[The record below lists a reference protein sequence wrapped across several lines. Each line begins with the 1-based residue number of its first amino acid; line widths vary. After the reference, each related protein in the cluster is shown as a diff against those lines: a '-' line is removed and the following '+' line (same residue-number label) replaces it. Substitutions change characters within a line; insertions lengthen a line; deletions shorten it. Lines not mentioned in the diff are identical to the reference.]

1 MCGECVRQCPVHACD
16 LVGAGRFKVEV
27 QYCIGCGL
35 CTEVCPNHALSLE
48 EHDAAALVVPDPE
61 AEKKAADAKRA
72 HEEAERTKA
81 EAKKKLNHALD
92 QIEKLAG

>member
-1 MCGECVRQCPVHACD
+1 MTDRPAADSNTSNVP
-16 LVGAGRFKVEV
+16 
-27 QYCIGCGL
+27 
-35 CTEVCPNHALSLE
+35 
-48 EHDAAALVVPDPE
+48 AALVVPDPE